1 MWRSCSGLCESYKS
15 FSIYGHKCFLWKS
28 ISYAHCCSVLFQ
40 YKRVMLHVVLFL
52 NCINCLLQMEMGT
65 MMDSFLAKQAELVE
79 EIKSLR
85 RENQQ
90 LRDLY

>member
-1 MWRSCSGLCESYKS
+1 MDGSLQ
-15 FSIYGHKCFLWKS
+15 KS
-28 ISYAHCCSVLFQ
+28 ISYAHFGSVLFQ
-40 YKRVMLHVVLFL
+40 YRRVVLLVVLFL
-52 NCINCLLQMEMGT
+52 NRNNCLLQMEMGT

>member
-1 MWRSCSGLCESYKS
+1 VQSRSKIVMMSILLRQNIS
-15 FSIYGHKCFLWKS
+15 F
-28 ISYAHCCSVLFQ
+28 
-40 YKRVMLHVVLFL
+40 
-52 NCINCLLQMEMGT
+52 LQMEMGS

-79 EIKSLR
+79 EIKALR

>member
-1 MWRSCSGLCESYKS
+1 
-15 FSIYGHKCFLWKS
+15 
-28 ISYAHCCSVLFQ
+28 
-40 YKRVMLHVVLFL
+40 MLHVVLFL

>member
-1 MWRSCSGLCESYKS
+1 
-15 FSIYGHKCFLWKS
+15 
-28 ISYAHCCSVLFQ
+28 
-40 YKRVMLHVVLFL
+40 MLLVVLFL
-52 NCINCLLQMEMGT
+52 NRNNCLLQMEMGT

>member
-1 MWRSCSGLCESYKS
+1 MMSILLRQNIS
-15 FSIYGHKCFLWKS
+15 F
-28 ISYAHCCSVLFQ
+28 
-40 YKRVMLHVVLFL
+40 
-52 NCINCLLQMEMGT
+52 LQMEMGS

-79 EIKSLR
+79 EIKALR